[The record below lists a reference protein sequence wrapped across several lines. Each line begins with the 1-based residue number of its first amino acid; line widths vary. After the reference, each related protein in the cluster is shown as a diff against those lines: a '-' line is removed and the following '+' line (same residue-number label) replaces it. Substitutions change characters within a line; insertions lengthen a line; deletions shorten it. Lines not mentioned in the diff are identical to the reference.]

1 MLARKR
7 RPGGLVAAAA
17 GMGFFAYFRLQI
29 SRSPRLILS
38 GAGVCAG
45 AGALEQTAERKTA
58 ASDPD
63 GPDIRA
69 CLEGDEAAFGRL
81 IDRHEQ
87 RIAAQVSRM
96 CRDPMVCEEL
106 VQDVFV
112 KAYFSLSGYRGEGA
126 FGHWLSRI
134 ASRVACDHCRREAR
148 RPAPLPL
155 EEWDQLKREPQS
167 VDAARASAMLQA
179 LLARLGPEDRLVL
192 TMMYFEECSTEE
204 IAERTG
210 WKPAAVRMRASRAR
224 EKLREIVAKAKLSED
239 WTWNL

>member
-1 MLARKR
+1 MCAT
-7 RPGGLVAAAA
+7 
-17 GMGFFAYFRLQI
+17 
-29 SRSPRLILS
+29 
-38 GAGVCAG
+38 GV
-45 AGALEQTAERKTA
+45 GALEQTAGQQTA

-63 GPDIRA
+63 WPDIHA
-69 CLEGDEAAFGRL
+69 CLDGDEAAFGRL
-81 IDRHEQ
+81 IDRHQ
-87 RIAAQVSRM
+87 RRIAAQMSRL

-126 FGHWLSRI
+126 FSHWLSRI
-134 ASRVACDHCRREAR
+134 ASRVACDYCRRASH
-148 RPAPLPL
+148 RPTPLPL

-167 VDAARASAMLQA
+167 VDATKASAMLQT
-179 LLARLGPEDRLVL
+179 LLAQLGPEDRLVL
-192 TMMYFEECSTEE
+192 TMIYFEECSTEE

-210 WKPAAVRMRASRAR
+210 WNPGAVRMRASRAR